1 MLFLFYILTLVS
13 KVENVESLR
22 VEELDNA
29 VLEVEYYGKINIV
42 GNCTNLIPNKPLL
55 KCELNRESTYLQ
67 VINTQS
73 DPMLKI
79 KSYSSPSSPSSFSSR
94 SSFSSTKTTNKI
106 QSSNITGTFIGAGC
120 QRLVV
125 NAFRSYQGRDK
136 YLTFTPFGSIPPID
150 NNTLQVEFILQYVF
164 Y

>member
-1 MLFLFYILTLVS
+1 MLFLFCILTLLS

-22 VEELDNA
+22 VEELDSA
-29 VLEVEYYGKINIV
+29 VVEVEYYGKINIV

-73 DPMLKI
+73 APMLKI
-79 KSYSSPSSPSSFSSR
+79 KSYSSPSSFSSL
-94 SSFSSTKTTNKI
+94 SSLS
-106 QSSNITGTFIGAGC
+106 SSNITGTFIGAGC
-120 QRLVV
+120 QRLIV

-150 NNTLQVEFILQYVF
+150 NNTLQIEIILQYVL

>member
-1 MLFLFYILTLVS
+1 MLFLFCILTLLS
-13 KVENVESLR
+13 KVENVKSLR
-22 VEELDNA
+22 VEELDSA

-67 VINTQS
+67 VINAQS
-73 DPMLKI
+73 APMLKI
-79 KSYSSPSSPSSFSSR
+79 KSYSSPSSFLS
-94 SSFSSTKTTNKI
+94 
-106 QSSNITGTFIGAGC
+106 SSNITGTFIGASC